1 MPVASPLD
9 FWLGWT
15 KYKMWHLNQTRRHGF
30 SLIELVL
37 VVMILA
43 IVASGATLLIGNF
56 TPGSDKTAEE
66 IITET
71 SMIAIRDAILGTA
84 TSPGAWADL
93 GQQPALFP
101 TQPFWLTLEYQ
112 QLSSLAPAIYAKG
125 PFDPVTKI
133 GWRGPYL
140 KGSLVHD
147 SNGEIVRDLEGNAF
161 LQDAWNNSL
170 TIFVPD
176 TNNNDVMESS
186 DITYARLVSTGENGS
201 LQTEQENTTKY
212 DPSGT
217 DPSTNT
223 NLTLADCGDDLVL
236 FFFVGDNRQ

>member
-1 MPVASPLD
+1 MFKL
-9 FWLGWT
+9 
-15 KYKMWHLNQTRRHGF
+15 KQITRQGF

-43 IVASGATLLIGNF
+43 ILAGLVIPLIGNF
-56 TPGSDKTAEE
+56 TPGGEKSEKQ
-66 IITET
+66 IVTET

-101 TQPFWLTLEYQ
+101 TNPFWLTLEYE

-140 KGSLVHD
+140 KGSLILD
-147 SNGEIVRDLEGNAF
+147 SEGEILRDFEGNAF
-161 LQDAWNNSL
+161 LQDAWNNPL

-176 TNNNDVMESS
+176 TNNDGFMDSS
-186 DITYARLVSTGENGS
+186 DITYARLASTGEDET
-201 LQTEQENTTKY
+201 LQTEEKNTTKY

-217 DPSTNT
+217 DPLTNA
-223 NLTLADCGDDLVL
+223 NLTRADCGDDLVL

>member
-1 MPVASPLD
+1 MFKL
-9 FWLGWT
+9 
-15 KYKMWHLNQTRRHGF
+15 KQTTRQGF

-43 IVASGATLLIGNF
+43 ILAGLVIPLIGNF
-56 TPGSDKTAEE
+56 TPGGEKSEKQ
-66 IITET
+66 IVTET
-71 SMIAIRDAILGTA
+71 SMIAIQDAILGTA

-101 TQPFWLTLEYQ
+101 TQPFWLTLEYK

-176 TNNNDVMESS
+176 TNSNGVMDSS
-186 DITYARLVSTGENGS
+186 DITYARLVSTGENGL

>member
-1 MPVASPLD
+1 MQSCQAIVA
-9 FWLGWT
+9 GMV
-15 KYKMWHLNQTRRHGF
+15 KMRNLKQKKRLGF
-30 SLIELVL
+30 SLIELIAVL
-37 VVMILA
+37 MVLAILA
-43 IVASGATLLIGNF
+43 GFVIPMIGNLDMAY
-56 TPGSDKTAEE
+56 GGKSDKEVV
-66 IITET
+66 TET
-71 SMIAIRDAILGTA
+71 SMIAIRDAILGTS

-101 TQPFWLTLEYQ
+101 TQPFWLTLEYE

-140 KGSLVHD
+140 KGSLVRD
-147 SNGEIVRDLEGNAF
+147 GEGEIVRDPENNPF
-161 LQDAWNNSL
+161 LRDGWNNRL

-176 TNNNDVMESS
+176 TNDNEVMDSS
-186 DITYARLVSTGENGS
+186 DITYARLVSRGEDGT
-201 LQTEQENTTKY
+201 LQTEEENTTKY